1 MSSDSSFDELIEQ
14 LGVDRSE
21 FENLEIEEL
30 MAGSDVITLA
40 LLNAFFE
47 PDVINKL
54 DKEGKARAVGFEIA
68 YRYITGMRIMAEKYE
83 SLQETK
89 NALNKLL

>member
-1 MSSDSSFDELIEQ
+1 VSSDSSFDELIEQ